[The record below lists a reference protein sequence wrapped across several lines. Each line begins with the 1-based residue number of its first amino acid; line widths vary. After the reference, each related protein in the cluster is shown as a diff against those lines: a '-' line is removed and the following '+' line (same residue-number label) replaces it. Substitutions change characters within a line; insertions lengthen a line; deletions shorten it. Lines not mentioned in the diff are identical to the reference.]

1 VDAHNLDSS
10 VEEFRGFDLKDK
22 QQAKARAQELT
33 QALMSETE
41 GVLGSFHGFEE
52 DQTEKEVRKENL
64 SPKERKRR
72 KAVARGK
79 KSRD

>member
-1 VDAHNLDSS
+1 MHSLDSS
-10 VEEFRGFDLKDK
+10 VEEIHGFDTKDK
-22 QQAKARAQELT
+22 QQAKARAQEFT
-33 QALMSETE
+33 QALMLETE
-41 GVLGSFHGFEE
+41 GVLGNFYGFEE
-52 DQTEKEVRKENL
+52 EEQTEREVRKENL